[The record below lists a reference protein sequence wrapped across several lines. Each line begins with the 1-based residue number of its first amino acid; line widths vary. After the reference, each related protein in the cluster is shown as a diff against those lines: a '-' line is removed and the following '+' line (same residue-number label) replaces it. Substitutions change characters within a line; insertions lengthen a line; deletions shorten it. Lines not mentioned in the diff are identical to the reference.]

1 MDETGEIGRVEEKGD
16 YGLIHPSFL
25 FFPISY
31 SSLIMISSVLSRG
44 IASRRIPFFFTF
56 PFDLLD
62 DVGWLDY
69 WLGLGFLIFS

>member
-1 MDETGEIGRVEEKGD
+1 
-16 YGLIHPSFL
+16 
-25 FFPISY
+25 
-31 SSLIMISSVLSRG
+31 MISSVLSRG